1 MKGAA
6 YPRLPSR
13 IRLFAWFHAGRAT
26 GLYAGICGTVMEVG
40 ISYLYLLRLGS
51 IRYFHLRRK
60 DVGGV
65 MLMFPHQSEM
75 CLFVVPQ

>member
-1 MKGAA
+1 MYIQAFMKGAA

-60 DVGGV
+60 DVGGGGDA
-65 MLMFPHQSEM
+65 H
-75 CLFVVPQ
+75 VPPSV